1 MFNILFGRCQKF
13 EVNPSESAHKVYYL
27 GNVLTGLLKGA
38 YRSDILKQCNMSSS
52 SATNDSQSVS
62 ASSAAAISKA
72 TYFHVDKSLDSSS
85 SSCAARKLDADRTE
99 DGGGGGDDEMD
110 DQAELDVFNMKM
122 RERNK
127 SNYTDK
133 NIIESVEKSV
143 RLIWQNHV
151 NNNGRGG
158 IKMRLTI
165 TQGGLKAITKSHGL
179 TEYYGHRIHYV
190 QAHPLHPKL
199 FVWIYQ
205 HVGKSLKSEIRLD
218 NLI

>member
-13 EVNPSESAHKVYYL
+13 EVNPSESTHKVHYL

-38 YRSDILKQCNMSSS
+38 HRSDCLKQCSGSSG
-52 SATNDSQSVS
+52 
-62 ASSAAAISKA
+62 AAKTKP
-72 TYFHVDKSLDSSS
+72 TYKDKSAESLALSPNASKCVD
-85 SSCAARKLDADRTE
+85 AAD
-99 DGGGGGDDEMD
+99 D
-110 DQAELDVFNMKM
+110 DQAELDVFHMQM
-122 RERNK
+122 RERHQ
-127 SNYTDK
+127 SQVTDK
-133 NIIESVEKSV
+133 SIVESVEKSV

-165 TQGGLKAITKSHGL
+165 TQGGLKAMTKSHGL

-205 HVGKSLKSEIRLD
+205 HVGKSLKSEIRFVLNRPGGLASACTHID
-218 NLI
+218 A